1 MSDGGTQKER
11 EIDGGDRITQGL
23 GTVWSLILG
32 RPSARM
38 SCLDIALK
46 VAFLLFSEEW
56 LGIDIDLFIILITL

>member
-11 EIDGGDRITQGL
+11 EIDGGDRVTQGL

-38 SCLDIALK
+38 ACLDIALK
-46 VAFLLFSEEW
+46 VAFSLLNEEYW
-56 LGIDIDLFIILITL
+56 RID